1 MACAEQGRDP
11 LTFSLMTSFA
21 FDADPADHHPA
32 WIVGSPD
39 DMVEQVKAL
48 EEAGVD
54 RVMLQHLQHHDLE
67 IVERIGREIIPE
79 VS

>member
-1 MACAEQGRDP
+1 
-11 LTFSLMTSFA
+11 MTSFA
-21 FDADPADHHPA
+21 FDADPADHDPA
-32 WIVGSPD
+32 WLVGSPD

-54 RVMLQHLQHHDLE
+54 RVMLQHLQHDDLE
-67 IVERIGREIIPE
+67 IVKRIGREIIPE